1 MFLLM
6 RNGVDIKMRREQK
19 ELIDPKELDEEFERK
34 KDTRPGWKKLLDRMR
49 RVDPTQSEKYKQRV
63 GE

>member
-1 MFLLM
+1 
-6 RNGVDIKMRREQK
+6 MRREPK
-19 ELIDPKELDEEFERK
+19 ELVDPKELDEEFERNERK
-34 KDTRPGWKKLLDRMR
+34 KDKRPGWKKLLDRMR